1 MKKIIVAVAVILSCS
16 NIIAQSEFE
25 ALKYTQT
32 DINGTARYMGMAG
45 AFGALGG
52 DASSIMDNPAGLG
65 IYRKSEIAG
74 GLNYSFQSTDS
85 KWNQQ
90 SSSTSNLYK
99 TRFNNF
105 SLIFSTPTW
114 RQESGTSGLVSSNF
128 SFTYNRLKDFNRSL
142 NIKSGLSESSITDY
156 MSTYSQGYTVNQLGK
171 DINTLFDDP
180 GIAALSIYGFQG
192 YLMDSLSSDS
202 WTSAINQKITPLYK
216 LTERGHLDE
225 YSFGWAGNF
234 NNIFYL
240 GATVNI
246 KSLNYTG
253 MSIYSEGFGS
263 QGSMLLG
270 DTTYTKGTGVSLNIG
285 AIVRP
290 TDFLRLG
297 LAIQT
302 PAIFSVDEEYYST
315 LDYKRAD
322 INKYGTIV
330 GNSDNKSY
338 QLQSPTK
345 INASAAYIIGTKA
358 LISAE
363 YDYSFNSSIR
373 YINNKSSDVY
383 DYSAENAGM
392 KDVANNSRTIKLGGE
407 YKLTDN
413 FSLRAGF
420 ANTNNSTKSAA
431 EKFLSDVSKRV
442 DTEYFLNNKTN
453 YYTAGF
459 GYRETNWFLDFAYV
473 HKELDEIFNPY
484 RTSQL
489 NTQNSA
495 TLTTKTNNILVTLGF
510 KF

>member
-1 MKKIIVAVAVILSCS
+1 MKKVIIIIALISS
-16 NIIAQSEFE
+16 YSSIIAQTEFE

-32 DINGTARYMGMAG
+32 EINGTARYMGMAG

-52 DASSIMDNPAGLG
+52 DASSIKDNPAGLG
-65 IYRKSEIAG
+65 IYRRSEIAG
-74 GLNYSFQSTDS
+74 GLNFSAQSTDS

-90 SSSTSNLYK
+90 NSSMSNPFK
-99 TRFNNF
+99 TKFNNF
-105 SLIFSTPTW
+105 SFIISTPTW
-114 RQESGTSGLVSSNF
+114 RQESGTGGLLSSNF

-142 NIKSGLSESSITDY
+142 NMKSGLSESSITDY
-156 MSTYSQGYTVNQLGK
+156 IANYSQGYTTKQLG
-171 DINTLFDDP
+171 DNINVLFDDP

-192 YLMDSLSSDS
+192 YLIDSLSADS
-202 WTSAINQKITPLYK
+202 WMSAINQKITPAYR
-216 LTERGHLDE
+216 LTEKGHLDE

-234 NNIFYL
+234 NNVFYL

-253 MSIYSEGFGS
+253 MSTYSESFGS
-263 QGSMLLG
+263 QGNMQLG

-302 PAIFSVDEEYYST
+302 PAVFSIDEEYYST
-315 LDYKRAD
+315 LEYKRTD
-322 INKYGTIV
+322 INKHGTIV

-345 INASAAYIIGTKA
+345 IDASAAYIIGTKA
-358 LISAE
+358 LISVE
-363 YDYSFNSSIR
+363 YDYSFNSSLK
-373 YINNKSSDVY
+373 YINNNNGY
-383 DYSAENAGM
+383 DYSDENAGM
-392 KDVANNSRTIKLGGE
+392 KNVANNSRTVKIGGE

-420 ANTNNSTKSAA
+420 ANTNNSTKPDA
-431 EKFLSDVSKRV
+431 EKFLSGTSKRV
-442 DTEYFLNNKTN
+442 DTEYFTTNKTN

-459 GYRETNWFLDFAYV
+459 GYREANWFLDFAYV

-484 RTSQL
+484 KAAQP

-495 TLTTKTNNILVTLGF
+495 NLTTKTNNILVTLGF